1 MFGGWG
7 ETEASVPPPL
17 APKGGLGG
25 GWRVEEDTGIP
36 TVGGGGSEN
45 CKGDNGLHGT
55 SKSGLSLIRLLY
67 YKLIMT
73 FYLTLHYSPQVGVG
87 S

>member
-25 GWRVEEDTGIP
+25 GWRVEEDTVEGA
-36 TVGGGGSEN
+36 VGGGGYRDTHRGWRRIPLGWWRIGELQ
-45 CKGDNGLHGT
+45 G
-55 SKSGLSLIRLLY
+55 
-67 YKLIMT
+67 
-73 FYLTLHYSPQVGVG
+73 
-87 S
+87 

>member
-25 GWRVEEDTGIP
+25 GWRVEEDTVEGA
-36 TVGGGGSEN
+36 VGGGYRDTHRGWRRIGELQ
-45 CKGDNGLHGT
+45 G
-55 SKSGLSLIRLLY
+55 
-67 YKLIMT
+67 
-73 FYLTLHYSPQVGVG
+73 
-87 S
+87 